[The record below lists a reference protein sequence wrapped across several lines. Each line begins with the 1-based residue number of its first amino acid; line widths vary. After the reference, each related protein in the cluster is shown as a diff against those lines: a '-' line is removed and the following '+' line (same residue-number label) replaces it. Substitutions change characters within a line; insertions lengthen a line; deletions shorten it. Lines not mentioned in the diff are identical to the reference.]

1 MAGRVDTVL
10 KLSLAAA
17 AIIAGTG
24 VGYYFGVT
32 LPARAAREEAR
43 QLADDQAEAQR
54 AKAAQRAEAEKRR
67 QQESAQ
73 LEYQDCLNFAELS
86 YKERWTASC
95 HAQHEADVSAFEDC
109 ADDLFATEEGCR
121 ARHPIRPERD
131 CALPAQTAQSYSDA
145 REQRKNECL
154 ARLQSAQGGGL
165 APQQG
170 MPQQGMPQQPM
181 QQQPMQQQPVP
192 VQPMAP
198 LAQPTYQ

>member
-1 MAGRVDTVL
+1 MASRVDTAL

-17 AIIAGTG
+17 ALIAGSGIGWYYG
-24 VGYYFGVT
+24 VV
-32 LPARAAREEAR
+32 LPRQAAREEAR
-43 QLADDQAEAQR
+43 QAVERDAEQSR
-54 AKAAQRAEAEKRR
+54 QKAAERAEAEAKKR
-67 QQESAQ
+67 QESAQ

-95 HAQHEADVSAFEDC
+95 HAQHDADVAAFEDC

-121 ARHPIRPERD
+121 AKHPIRPERD

-154 ARLQSAQGGGL
+154 ARLQSAQGGG
-165 APQQG
+165 
-170 MPQQGMPQQPM
+170 MSVPQQPI
-181 QQQPMQQQPVP
+181 QQQQMQA
-192 VQPMAP
+192 VQPMTP